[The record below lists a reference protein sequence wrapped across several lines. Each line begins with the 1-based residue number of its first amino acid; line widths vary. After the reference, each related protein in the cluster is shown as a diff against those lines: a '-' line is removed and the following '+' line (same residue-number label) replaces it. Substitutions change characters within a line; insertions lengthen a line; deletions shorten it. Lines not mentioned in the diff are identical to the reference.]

1 MHQTHESCFNSIFHM
16 IFSIHLWPF
25 SHPLDV
31 SSVAYFRNTGIQ
43 YKYKVCTF
51 PIPVLF
57 CFLYVFGLISPLP
70 PPNSYTYIWPLAAG
84 WPNNSPLCGGAEP
97 RPWAPLSI
105 LIIWP
110 CCPQTSG
117 TRRQIIHSLHY
128 TLWAVPLC
136 VSLLMEKQG
145 KHTVQLQKPW
155 LWLIPRI
162 II

>member
-1 MHQTHESCFNSIFHM
+1 MSRSHMCRKKRRRHSIVLHISNS
-16 IFSIHLWPF
+16 
-25 SHPLDV
+25 
-31 SSVAYFRNTGIQ
+31 
-43 YKYKVCTF
+43 
-51 PIPVLF
+51 

-84 WPNNSPLCGGAEP
+84 WPNNSPLCGGAKV
-97 RPWAPLSI
+97 RPWVPLSI

-136 VSLLMEKQG
+136 VSWLMEKQG
-145 KHTVQLQKPW
+145 KHTDCATAEAMIMINTTLLLSYSIALLLCSAKC
-155 LWLIPRI
+155 L
-162 II
+162 